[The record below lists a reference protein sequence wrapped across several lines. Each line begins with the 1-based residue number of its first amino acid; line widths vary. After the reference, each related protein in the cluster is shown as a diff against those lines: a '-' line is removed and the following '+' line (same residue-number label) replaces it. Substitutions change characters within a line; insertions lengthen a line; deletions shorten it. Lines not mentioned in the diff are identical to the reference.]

1 MNKKG
6 FTILELLSVV
16 IVLAILSLVTT
27 SVVTVVI
34 ENADKESAKDSAH
47 GYVKTLNMEIMESNY
62 SSKKLIKSGYYYTQ
76 YFEELGLSVGGAS
89 PKDDSWVY
97 IKDGEVK
104 KYSLKFKKY
113 SATKLE
119 EDVIVDK
126 TVSEHN
132 ICFKLD
138 VKYKDLY
145 NYGDSYSCYVG
156 DGKVRI
162 FYLLEDGD
170 SELST
175 GKTPTGKITLIMKN
189 NLVENY
195 NEEEITE
202 LTKDWINVDIPTK
215 EQIEKSTKQD
225 FLKLEENYI
234 VSNGSVNTVMTKDGF
249 NDSETNYGYRP
260 VIVIEK

>member
-1 MNKKG
+1 MVNPEQSAPFVKLVPPYTYG
-6 FTILELLSVV
+6 FPTNCFAYSITEEQSEAAFVLDDFVFLEEEVV
-16 IVLAILSLVTT
+16 V
-27 SVVTVVI
+27 
-34 ENADKESAKDSAH
+34 DKE
-47 GYVKTLNMEIMESNY
+47 
-62 SSKKLIKSGYYYTQ
+62 
-76 YFEELGLSVGGAS
+76 
-89 PKDDSWVY
+89 
-97 IKDGEVK
+97 
-104 KYSLKFKKY
+104 
-113 SATKLE
+113 
-119 EDVIVDK
+119 
-126 TVSEHN
+126 VSEHD

-138 VKYKDLY
+138 VKYKGLY

-175 GKTPTGKITLIMKN
+175 GKTPNGKITLIMKN

-234 VSNGSVNTVMTKDGF
+234 VSNGIDNTVMTKDGF
-249 NDSETNYGYRP
+249 NDTETNYGYRP